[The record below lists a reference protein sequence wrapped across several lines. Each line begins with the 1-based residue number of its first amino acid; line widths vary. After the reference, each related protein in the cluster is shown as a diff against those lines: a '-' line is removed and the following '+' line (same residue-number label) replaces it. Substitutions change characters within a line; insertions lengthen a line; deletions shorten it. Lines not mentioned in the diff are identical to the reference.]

1 MNNTAN
7 YWFTIEPYV
16 YVNIVDKYAL
26 LYNTLDGTTIESKKT
41 AVITL
46 LNEMLQEEN
55 CGVVLLK
62 DKQYKQVDIINF
74 ILELREKF
82 MGDIID
88 INLSKEKP
96 IQVLPYIN
104 YSNKRNKKCNFFE
117 LDNLLQSLF
126 EINIHIDKT
135 SNIENIITYIQTIPS
150 NAIFNIIKSIDDNT
164 DISNLLIFLDKLS
177 SLKNIICSYTHIP
190 FLEKKFKNNF
200 SYKIY
205 VNFPINK
212 ELWDKSILLI
222 QNQHLSFKYIFN
234 VTSISNVLEAEE
246 YIENFH
252 INNYQLNPQYTG
264 NNITFFRKYI
274 FLTKEDI
281 LSTYSSLKDI
291 FIKHLINEHDF
302 GKIHIMPNGD
312 IYANTNFPMLG
323 NLSTHNIY
331 EIVQKEIQEGQS
343 WLRTRKQEPCNSCIY
358 QYLCPSPSDYEI
370 IIGRLNLCHIK

>member
-104 YSNKRNKKCNFFE
+104 YSNKRNKK
-117 LDNLLQSLF
+117 
-126 EINIHIDKT
+126 
-135 SNIENIITYIQTIPS
+135 
-150 NAIFNIIKSIDDNT
+150 
-164 DISNLLIFLDKLS
+164 
-177 SLKNIICSYTHIP
+177 
-190 FLEKKFKNNF
+190 
-200 SYKIY
+200 
-205 VNFPINK
+205 
-212 ELWDKSILLI
+212 
-222 QNQHLSFKYIFN
+222 
-234 VTSISNVLEAEE
+234 
-246 YIENFH
+246 
-252 INNYQLNPQYTG
+252 
-264 NNITFFRKYI
+264 
-274 FLTKEDI
+274 
-281 LSTYSSLKDI
+281 
-291 FIKHLINEHDF
+291 
-302 GKIHIMPNGD
+302 M
-312 IYANTNFPMLG
+312 
-323 NLSTHNIY
+323 
-331 EIVQKEIQEGQS
+331 
-343 WLRTRKQEPCNSCIY
+343 
-358 QYLCPSPSDYEI
+358 
-370 IIGRLNLCHIK
+370 